1 MRLFGKLGHSKAA
14 VYMAGFRTL
23 LTAQAKPKP
32 RHVLIKLSKAND
44 KENFENSKKQC
55 IIYKESSIR
64 LSSAFSKDTL
74 ETRRQWGDIFKGIK
88 TEKTVI

>member
-1 MRLFGKLGHSKAA
+1 MRLFGKLGHSKAT
-14 VYMAGFRTL
+14 VYMEEFRTL
-23 LTAQAKPKP
+23 FTAQARLKP

-55 IIYKESSIR
+55 IIYKEFSIR
-64 LSSAFSKDTL
+64 LSAAFSKDTL
-74 ETRRQWGDIFKGIK
+74 ETRRQWDDICKGIK